1 MECRRGLAIRILSV
15 RPSICLSVCL
25 SVKRVNCDKTEAR
38 SVQIFIPYERSFS
51 DLSAIAERLVHIGW
65 STQWRGE
72 KFSTGVHQ
80 SVAFFPI
87 YPYSAALPKY
97 QVSLQSKIMMHDQL
111 HVTGH

>member
-72 KFSTGVHQ
+72 KFSTGGASICSILSYLSLLSCPTKV
-80 SVAFFPI
+80 PG
-87 YPYSAALPKY
+87 LPTIKN
-97 QVSLQSKIMMHDQL
+97 HDA
-111 HVTGH
+111 